1 LQKARRENQ
10 DTSSQKF
17 SGDSS
22 KTHHLK
28 IMASSAHFG
37 SLLKLLD
44 DETVEVRQGVER
56 ALLDYEG
63 DASDDLAALGIHL
76 KSKEAQLLSTSLHAG
91 RQKALKEQWAM
102 PASHLRYPDSDHDL
116 LESLLRLLSDF
127 LHDGVTLRPSLSD
140 ELDILAREAETE
152 VATPL
157 ELSAWLFLSGRFT
170 GNKVAPFDPRNSD
183 LAWCLEE
190 DQSNP
195 LGLSLIYLLVAHRL
209 GLEVFGVNYPGHFL
223 CLIDTSEGPTLIDA
237 FHQGRPIVITKLL
250 ADHPELSEE
259 ACKAVRQPSSL
270 AAILLRVLANM
281 NLAFNKAGRFDDA
294 EIMQDLMKT
303 FRP

>member
-1 LQKARRENQ
+1 
-10 DTSSQKF
+10 
-17 SGDSS
+17 
-22 KTHHLK
+22 
-28 IMASSAHFG
+28 MAQPPHFG

-44 DETVEVRQGVER
+44 DENEVVQLGVQA
-56 ALLDYEG
+56 ALLNYQG

-76 KSKEAQLLSTSLHAG
+76 KTKEANLLSTSLHPG
-91 RQKALKEQWAM
+91 RQKALRDQWAM
-102 PASHLRYPDSDHDL
+102 PANDLSHPDSDYEL

-140 ELDILAREAETE
+140 ELDILAREAQPE

-157 ELSAWLFLSGRFT
+157 ELSAWLFKSGRYN
-170 GNKVAPFDPRNSD
+170 GNRIAPFDPRNSD

-209 GLEVFGVNYPGHFL
+209 GLQVYGINYPGHFL
-223 CLIDTSEGPTLIDA
+223 SLIDTPEGTTLIDA
-237 FHQGRPIVITKLL
+237 YHQGRPILVSKLL
-250 ADHPELSEE
+250 ADHPELSDQ
-259 ACKAVRQPSSL
+259 AKKSISQPCTL
-270 AAILLRVLANM
+270 AAILLRVLANL
-281 NLAFNKAGRFDDA
+281 NLAFSKANRPDDA
-294 EIMQDLMKT
+294 ALVQDLMKT